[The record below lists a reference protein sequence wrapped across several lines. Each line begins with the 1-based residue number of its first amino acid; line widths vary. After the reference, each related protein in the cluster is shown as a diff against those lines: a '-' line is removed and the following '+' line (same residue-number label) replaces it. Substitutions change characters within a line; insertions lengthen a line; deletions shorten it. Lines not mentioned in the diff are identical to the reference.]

1 MNSIA
6 KIFAF
11 TLLALVVVIGLYV
24 GYTFSWSVKYKLG
37 DCVTDGK
44 TMYLYDSDTNLR
56 NGKYGMTKL
65 PKKDGEYGYGIP
77 REDIEKDGWRKV
89 ECPGH

>member
-44 TMYLYDSDTNLR
+44 TMYLYDSDTNLS
-56 NGKYGMTKL
+56 NGK
-65 PKKDGEYGYGIP
+65 YGYGIP